1 MKNFILAI
9 ISILFI
15 GQLIAQDVKP
25 GVKTT
30 FHAVDSEG
38 KPLDDQ
44 FVDVIITFAKK
55 DENGNKVTIY
65 NEEFTKKTTR
75 DGYFQWEV
83 GAEFGE
89 QPTSRFG
96 EFKDVDFKDPDLC
109 IRVSFRPEGF
119 NQPWIDGEWSRIN
132 PVPVAAN
139 SLDGGDPE
147 DADKDAE
154 NEIQEITKSGS
165 SVTLS
170 RDGGTVS
177 LNDDDPTNELQVLS
191 YDPQTKLLELEGGNT
206 VDLSHVSPWMEQGSV
221 LCTQS
226 TVEAKQFRT
235 KDGRTD
241 IEGGKVSLRY
251 PSGSDGIEMGVDEEG
266 LPFITFMTE
275 DSEILAEI
283 RMGPNGFGLYKND

>member
-1 MKNFILAI
+1 MKNLLLTIVSFL
-9 ISILFI
+9 LI
-15 GQLIAQDVKP
+15 GQLFAQDVKP

-30 FHAVDSEG
+30 FHAVDAEG
-38 KPLDDQ
+38 KPLGDQ
-44 FVDVIITFAKK
+44 FVDVIISFAKK
-55 DENGNKVTIY
+55 DANGNKVPIY

-75 DGYFQWEV
+75 DGYFQWEI

-89 QPTSRFG
+89 QPTSTFG
-96 EFKDVDFKDPDLC
+96 DFEDVDFEDPDLC
-109 IRVSFRPEGF
+109 IRISFRPDGF

-139 SLDGGDPE
+139 SLDSD
-147 DADKDAE
+147 DADDGDTDAE
-154 NEIQEITKSGS
+154 NEIQEITKSGG

-170 RDGGTVS
+170 KNGGTVS

-191 YDPQTKLLELEGGNT
+191 YDPQSKILQLEGGSS
-206 VDLSHVSPWMEQGSV
+206 VDLSQVSPWMEQGSV

-251 PSGSDGIEMGVDEEG
+251 PSGSDGIEMGIDEEG
-266 LPFITFMTE
+266 LPFITFMSE

-283 RMGPNGFGLYKND
+283 RMGPEGFCLYKN